1 MMNKITTFI
10 GLTLA
15 ISFLLGIAVT
25 FTRSPMIGFIE
36 ALPVYI
42 IMIVA
47 IAMMLC
53 EAGEV
58 VGIIKSKKK

>member
-1 MMNKITTFI
+1 
-10 GLTLA
+10 
-15 ISFLLGIAVT
+15 
-25 FTRSPMIGFIE
+25 MIGFIE

-42 IMIVA
+42 VMAVA